1 MNLCS
6 NEKFFCKGSQWKILF
21 GSDWKIWDPVSQKT
35 INIPKYIGPDYNSDL
50 ICYCVR
56 LNEIGSELI
65 FGCDEKNSDP
75 ITQKPVNIQ
84 FKRLAGKLLLFI
96 SCIRLATVLYTE
108 MTLVT
113 CQCR

>member
-6 NEKFFCKGSQWKILF
+6 NEKFFFKGSQWKILF
-21 GSDWKIWDPVSQKT
+21 GSHWKIWDPVSQKT

-65 FGCDEKNSDP
+65 FGCD
-75 ITQKPVNIQ
+75 
-84 FKRLAGKLLLFI
+84 
-96 SCIRLATVLYTE
+96 
-108 MTLVT
+108 
-113 CQCR
+113 